1 MALMWCKTQYNKSVA
16 VSPFTEM
23 ALLHFPGMNSN
34 AGGAGCPVHASTQFH
49 HLFCA
54 L

>member
-1 MALMWCKTQYNKSVA
+1 MTSMWCQRQYNKSVA

-23 ALLHFPGMNSN
+23 DVLHFSGMNSN
-34 AGGAGCPVHASTQFH
+34 AGGACCLVHANNTIPPP
-49 HLFCA
+49 FCA